1 MPTAREKIRNQFAGM
16 VHTIDTD
23 STTVMNA
30 VRQMNYRR
38 LVYVKAA
45 ADAMASTTTSA
56 QFVARVPTGMTWR
69 VVEAH
74 FTSHTG
80 GTITADATDTV
91 TITVEKAD
99 GAGGS
104 ATAVAAWTSNVAGGS
119 LAALVPKAL
128 TVTGSAST
136 LTAGQILDFTIA
148 KGGSG
153 KVVPAGQLDVVVEE
167 L

>member
-1 MPTAREKIRNQFAGM
+1 MATARENIRNKIAGM
-16 VHTIDTD
+16 VHTISDDPT
-23 STTVMNA
+23 SVMSA
-30 VRQMNYRR
+30 VRTMSYRR
-38 LVYVKAA
+38 ATYVKASADSMA
-45 ADAMASTTTSA
+45 ADTTAA
-56 QFVARVPTGMTWR
+56 QFVARVPTGSTWR

-91 TITVEKAD
+91 TITLEKAD

-104 ATAVAAWTSNVAGGS
+104 ATAVAAYTSNVAGGS

-128 TVTGSAST
+128 TVTASAAT
-136 LTAGQILDFTIA
+136 LTAGQILDFKIA

-153 KVVPAGQLDVVVEE
+153 KVVPAGQLDVVIEE
-167 L
+167 I